1 MTKYFVA
8 ALKVC
13 LAGSFAVVVVFTV
26 AALLVVGLV
35 VAIGAVLVSAL

>member
-8 ALKVC
+8 LIKVY
-13 LAGSFAVVVVFTV
+13 LAGSFAVVVVFAV

-35 VAIGAVLVSAL
+35 VSSFAALTSIF

>member
-8 ALKVC
+8 ALKVY
-13 LAGSFAVVVVFTV
+13 LAGSFAVVVVFAV

-35 VAIGAVLVSAL
+35 VSTFAVLVSVW